1 MKFSFCFSLFLIAF
15 FYGLSQ
21 TLPTNGNCK
30 IKGRILDSLTRQP
43 IDYATVSAFLT
54 GTTQVAGGIITDEK
68 GQFTVDNLAPG
79 EYYIKCD
86 FIGYTTRT
94 LSGLILSDKAS
105 VVKVGDVLIA
115 NNSKAIKEVVVKG
128 SRNFMENHID
138 KMVYNVEKDIGSQTG
153 VATDVMK
160 KIPQVSVDME
170 GNVELQGSQ
179 NVRVFINGKPSTLF
193 DNNLAA
199 ALQSIPASL
208 IKSIEVITSPGAQYD
223 AQGSGG
229 IINII
234 LKDNKAKGAN
244 GSLNLSGGSR
254 YQNGSTNL
262 HIKNGNLDL
271 NASLSGNYQLNTR
284 SWSGSYRKSDST
296 EMKQN
301 NYVDVIRNGY
311 RASTGFDWAI
321 SKTHDINGSVSYNNY
336 GNELNGSSIQNIYF
350 LSLFS
355 DTGILRNN
363 YSNYRY
369 QSVDYNLNY
378 VKKFA
383 KEGQEL
389 TFSYQESYS
398 NNTYKYWLSQF
409 SNETLLYS
417 GAKSNNNQKET
428 NRYFTIDYTHP
439 FTKEI
444 VLASGLKASQNY
456 TESNT
461 ERYSLDTST
470 DYYYANPRQ
479 FDAFNFNK
487 IIYAAYASLTFPIN
501 KHYGLRL
508 GIREEATH
516 LSYPNDT
523 LASQLY
529 YFLSPSAVL
538 SRNLKN
544 NANIKLSYSR
554 RIQRPGFGQL
564 NPFVDAADPS
574 SLSQGNPYLLPQK
587 IHSLELS
594 YYKSFEKGS
603 SIYASGF
610 YRYSNFDW
618 QGFTTFY
625 PEFTVGDTTYRN
637 ASLSTTINAG
647 ILHIG
652 GIYASSTI
660 VFTPKLEI
668 RFGFGGN
675 GKHVESDL
683 NGGTPKTNFNYRM
696 NANATYKFN
705 KSTTAEVYYNYNS
718 ARYEVQGKYPDYYSY
733 NLGFK
738 KQFKDN
744 KASLSIN
751 ASSPFNQ
758 YMEQTT
764 YVSGSHFNTVST
776 RKYVQ
781 MVFNVGFYY
790 KFGKIEFK
798 ETRNESSENEGS
810 SAGG

>member
-1 MKFSFCFSLFLIAF
+1 MKFTFCLSLFLITF
-15 FYGLSQ
+15 FTGLSQ
-21 TLPTNGNCK
+21 SLPTKGVCK
-30 IKGRILDSLTRQP
+30 IKGRILDSITKQP
-43 IDYATVSAFLT
+43 IDYATVSVFLN
-54 GTTQVAGGIITDEK
+54 GTTTVAGGIISDEK

-86 FIGYTTRT
+86 FMGYSTRT
-94 LSGLILSDKAS
+94 ITGLVLNDKTTVA
-105 VVKVGDVLIA
+105 KVGDVLISS
-115 NNSKAIKEVVVKG
+115 NSKAIKEVVVNG
-128 SRNFMENHID
+128 SRNFMENQID
-138 KMVYNVEKDIGSQTG
+138 KMVYNVEKDISSQSG

-160 KIPQVSVDME
+160 KIPQLSVDMD

-223 AQGSGG
+223 AQGAGG
-229 IINII
+229 IINIL

-254 YQNGSTNL
+254 YENGSTNL
-262 HIKNGNLDL
+262 HIKNGDLDL

-284 SWSGSYRKSDST
+284 SWSRSVRTSGIAALEQKGY
-296 EMKQN
+296 N
-301 NYVDVIRNGY
+301 DVLRNGC

-321 SKTHDINGSVSYNNY
+321 SKTLDINGSVSYNNY
-336 GNELNGSSIQNIYF
+336 GNEINSSTKQNIY
-350 LSLFS
+350 LSTLYS
-355 DTGILRNN
+355 DTGTFRNN
-363 YSNYRY
+363 FSNYRY

-383 KEGQEL
+383 KEGEEL

-398 NNTYKYWLSQF
+398 INSYKYWLSQF

-428 NRYFTIDYTHP
+428 NRYFTIDYTNP
-439 FTKEI
+439 FTKDI

-461 ERYSLDTST
+461 ERYSLDTTT

-501 KHYGLRL
+501 KNYGMRL
-508 GIREEATH
+508 GLREEATY

-523 LASQLY
+523 LPSELY
-529 YFLSPSAVL
+529 YFLSPSATL

-610 YRYSNFDW
+610 YRYSDYDW

-625 PEFTVGDTTYRN
+625 PEFTVGDTTYLSTN
-637 ASLSTTINAG
+637 LSTTINAG
-647 ILHIG
+647 TLQIDG
-652 GIYASSTI
+652 FYASSTI
-660 VFTPKLEI
+660 AFTQKLEI

-675 GKHVESDL
+675 EKYIESDFK
-683 NGGTPKTNFNYRM
+683 GGTPKTNFNYRM
-696 NANATYKFN
+696 NANATYKFS
-705 KSTTAEVYYNYNS
+705 KSSTAEASYNYNS
-718 ARYEVQGKYPDYYSY
+718 ARYEVQGKYPAYYSY
-733 NLGFK
+733 NFGFR

-751 ASSPFNQ
+751 ASSPFNF

-798 ETRNESSENEGS
+798 ETRNESPENEGS
-810 SAGG
+810 AAGG